1 MTIKIA
7 LPPEVIECVNSL
19 QTGGAELW
27 NTTIRKALECVVCSD
42 SHGNAE
48 ERLQIAEKLL
58 YMQDMISTF
67 IQEGGAQ

>member
-1 MTIKIA
+1 MTSKIA
-7 LPPEVIECVNSL
+7 LTPEVIECVNSL

-48 ERLQIAEKLL
+48 ERLKLAQEL
-58 YMQDMISTF
+58 LCLQDMISTF